1 MPTSVIVPNNN
12 KIIIKPTESSSL
24 GQLFKSLKTS
34 QNGLTGKEATS
45 RIEQYGYNQIVATKE
60 KALII
65 EFLSKFANP
74 LTLSLIIVAVI
85 SFFLGQ
91 QVDSIIIILMAV
103 LSVVFSFVQERSAAI
118 SAKKLNELV
127 KVTVFALRDGKKI
140 SVPLKDIVPGDIIE
154 LSAGKMVPADARII
168 SSNSLHVSQSALTGE
183 SFPVDKS
190 DAETATGIKTIFD
203 SPNLIFMGSNVV
215 GGAGMAVVTKTGGQT
230 EFGKLSHDLIAI
242 KKETSFD
249 KGIKNFTK
257 LMIKLIFVLVL
268 FIFVSNFVLKGN
280 FTESLLFALAVA
292 IGITPEMLP
301 MVITINLS
309 KGAMDIAKK
318 KVIIKELSSI
328 QNFGAMDILCTD
340 KTGTLTNDQ
349 VALVNSYNCREEE
362 SEEVLEMTYLNSYF
376 QEGLENVLDKAVL
389 DYKKIDVRSYKKLDE
404 LPYDFSRRILSVIVS
419 KGSTITLVAKGA
431 PEEIVKRA
439 KYYEADGKKLTLD
452 QKAKKKLLAQYESL
466 SGDGFRVLA
475 VASKVVEYKK
485 AYDLKDESD
494 LIIKGFVAFLD
505 PPKASAKLAIDKL
518 EALGISLKVLSGDNE
533 LVTEKI
539 ASEIKLPILGTLTA
553 DQIDRMDDKKLANA
567 VEKANLFTRLTPV
580 QKERIIK
587 ALQANKHIVGF
598 LGDGINDSPSLK
610 TADVGISVNNA
621 TDIAKE
627 TAEIILLEKDLK
639 ILADCVTEGR
649 KTFANTTKYIKMGA
663 SSNFGNM
670 LSMTGASLFLPFL
683 PMLPAQILLNNF
695 LYDVSQVAIPTDNVD
710 QDLLETPR
718 PWDIKFIKQFIIY
731 FGPVSSLFDFITFIV
746 MIYVFHASQSMFHTG
761 WFVESLLTQTFV
773 VYIIRTRKIPFLESR
788 PSKALL
794 FTTLAIVLF
803 GVLLP
808 YLPIAGYLGFD
819 PLPALFFVILAVIAF
834 TYLLLTQ
841 LIKVWFTKKYGY
853 E

>member
-1 MPTSVIVPNNN
+1 
-12 KIIIKPTESSSL
+12 
-24 GQLFKSLKTS
+24 
-34 QNGLTGKEATS
+34 
-45 RIEQYGYNQIVATKE
+45 
-60 KALII
+60 
-65 EFLSKFANP
+65 
-74 LTLSLIIVAVI
+74 
-85 SFFLGQ
+85 
-91 QVDSIIIILMAV
+91 
-103 LSVVFSFVQERSAAI
+103 
-118 SAKKLNELV
+118 
-127 KVTVFALRDGKKI
+127 
-140 SVPLKDIVPGDIIE
+140 
-154 LSAGKMVPADARII
+154 
-168 SSNSLHVSQSALTGE
+168 
-183 SFPVDKS
+183 
-190 DAETATGIKTIFD
+190 
-203 SPNLIFMGSNVV
+203 
-215 GGAGMAVVTKTGGQT
+215 
-230 EFGKLSHDLIAI
+230 
-242 KKETSFD
+242 
-249 KGIKNFTK
+249 
-257 LMIKLIFVLVL
+257 
-268 FIFVSNFVLKGN
+268 
-280 FTESLLFALAVA
+280 
-292 IGITPEMLP
+292 
-301 MVITINLS
+301 
-309 KGAMDIAKK
+309 
-318 KVIIKELSSI
+318 
-328 QNFGAMDILCTD
+328 MDILCTD